1 MNLAKTRFR
10 NVLIA
15 AATAASTMEL
25 SPAGATEL
33 VYVPVNPAFGGS
45 PLNGSVLLNSAQAQN
60 RHKDPDDPSSLF
72 GNKTPL
78 EQFNESLQRRVL
90 DDLSTAASKNLIS
103 ADGKFIPGTFQSGD
117 FRIAITNLGNG
128 MVQITTTDLKTGA
141 TTSFQVSQSQ

>member
-1 MNLAKTRFR
+1 MKLTRTHLR
-10 NVLIA
+10 NVVIA
-15 AATAASTMEL
+15 AAAAAIALPVM
-25 SPAGATEL
+25 ATEL

-45 PLNGSVLLNSAQAQN
+45 PLNGSVLLNSAQVQN
-60 RHKDPDDPSSLF
+60 KHKDPDDPSSLF

-103 ADGKFIPGTFQSGD
+103 SDGKFIPGTFQSGD
-117 FRIAITNLGNG
+117 FRIAITNVGNG